1 MTNTAPPRVV
11 QVDIISDV
19 VCPWCVVGFRQ
30 LSDALKQTG
39 MKAALRW
46 HPFELNP
53 DMAAK
58 GEILREH
65 LMAKYGISKEQS
77 VDARQR
83 LTDLGASL
91 GFAFNFSEEMRMV
104 NTFQAH
110 QLLDWAFEKG
120 LQTQL
125 KQILFVEYFSKGK
138 DVSDP
143 EVLIAAAKEAGLDV
157 DETREVLN
165 SGRFADEIRKKQA
178 FWQKQGVTGVP
189 AMIFDKQYLVSGAQ
203 GAAQYAEILQKV
215 ASGKVEV

>member
-53 DMAAK
+53 DMVAE
-58 GEILREH
+58 GENLREH
-65 LMAKYGISKEQS
+65 LMAKYEISKEQS